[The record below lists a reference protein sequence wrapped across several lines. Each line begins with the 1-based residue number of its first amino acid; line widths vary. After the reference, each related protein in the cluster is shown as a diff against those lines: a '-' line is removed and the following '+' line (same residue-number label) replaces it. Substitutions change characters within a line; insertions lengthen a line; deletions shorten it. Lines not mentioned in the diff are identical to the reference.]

1 MFNRRKQIRAEP
13 KGKLENQQIKKTFDN
28 IRASF

>member
-13 KGKLENQQIKKTFDN
+13 KGKLENQQIKKTFDY
-28 IRASF
+28 IT